1 MKSKWIQIQDKR
13 ILFIDLSNF
22 GDNARAFEDELT
34 QTVSTIGQE
43 MYQEP
48 LHSVPV
54 LVDLTN
60 TNMNQTTNKL
70 LSERIADT
78 KKFVART
85 AVIGM
90 TGIRGIFWDYFAQL
104 AGSETVGFENVEDGQ
119 KWLLRTK

>member
-22 GDNARAFEDELT
+22 GDNARAFEEELT

-90 TGIRGIFWDYFAQL
+90 TGIRGIFLDYFAQL